1 MLLNI
6 VLSLLLTVC
15 LFFIIILLSHNRKV
29 KSHINEKEIEL
40 SKVKI
45 HLEEQRKSYEKSFYE
60 KVSFCNELQAK
71 LDMSNSEITTLASEL
86 SKIKTLLD
94 IANSEIEKN
103 KNDQNLITEQV
114 KLSFRDIATS
124 IIEEKNKSL
133 RHESESILSPLREQI
148 EQFKKKIEDVYIQEG
163 KERHSLQNQISLLLE
178 QSNKISDEANSLTKA
193 LKGNSKMQGDWGEM
207 ILENILETSGLE
219 EGVAFLSQP
228 TLKDLG
234 GNYEGNDNDSWER
247 LRPDVVIKYPN
258 GKYIIVDSK
267 VSMTAYSN
275 MIEHEGEDIEKKYLS
290 EHIQSIRLHIK
301 ELASKNYEKYI
312 KSSPDFV
319 MMFIPND
326 NAYNV
331 ALKECPSLWNEAYKD
346 KVVLI
351 NASNLIAAV
360 MMFKDM
366 WNRDTQIKNVEKIV
380 ERASSLYDKF
390 ALYIDT
396 FDRVGQKIDDAKSYY
411 DDAKK
416 QLTSGRGNFL
426 KQLNDLKNMGGLI
439 TKKQIKEPFS
449 DDEE

>member
-1 MLLNI
+1 MSLSI
-6 VLSLLLTVC
+6 ILSLVLVISLCFIVFLAISNKKYKYC
-15 LFFIIILLSHNRKV
+15 LQEKDNEISHLSISSDEQRRAYETNYSEKV
-29 KSHINEKEIEL
+29 ALCNDLQNKLDISNKEINTLTSEF
-40 SKVKI
+40 SKV
-45 HLEEQRKSYEKSFYE
+45 
-60 KVSFCNELQAK
+60 
-71 LDMSNSEITTLASEL
+71 
-86 SKIKTLLD
+86 KTLLD
-94 IANSEIEKN
+94 IANLEIEKN
-103 KNDQNLITEQV
+103 KQEQQLISDQI

-133 RHESESILSPLREQI
+133 KHESESIINPLKEQI
-148 EQFKKKIEDVYIQEG
+148 EQFKKKIEEVYIEEG
-163 KERHSLQNQISLLLE
+163 KERHSLKNQITMLLE

-207 ILENILETSGLE
+207 ILENILENSGLE

-234 GNYEGNDNDSWER
+234 VDYAGNDNGLWER

-258 GKYIIVDSK
+258 GRYIVVDSK
-267 VSMTAYSN
+267 VSLTAYSN
-275 MIEHEGEDIEKKYLS
+275 MIETEGSDIEKKYLS
-290 EHIQSIRLHIK
+290 EHIQSIRSHIK
-301 ELASKNYEKYI
+301 ELSSKNYEKYI

-326 NAYNV
+326 NAYNI
-331 ALKECPSLWNEAYKD
+331 ALKECPSLWNEAYRD

-390 ALYIDT
+390 ANYVDT
-396 FDRVGQKIDDAKSYY
+396 FDRMGQKLDDAKNCFE
-411 DDAKK
+411 DAKK
-416 QLTSGRGNFL
+416 QLSTGRGNFI
-426 KQLNDLKNMGGLI
+426 KQLNDLKNMGGLS
-439 TKKQIKEPFS
+439 TKRQIKEPV
-449 DDEE
+449 EQ